1 MGGWVPGV
9 ARAVAVA
16 GAGAF
21 LGAARTSA
29 EFVSS
34 VQGTLPQQI
43 EGQVREGVIA
53 SRYNDYD
60 IGQFSRQLRSI
71 NGSLGEFKESL
82 NKTTQGMGM
91 AMSEII
97 KFSEMSMRGLG
108 SQFNNAGAVTRSL
121 YSASSTITSAN
132 MLGMNLSAYGQS
144 MDAMRSSGLV
154 GTYGR
159 SAGYGQSELAF
170 NRDFARNVGVGN
182 YGTQRDMALQS
193 IAASSAQ
200 QVSVGGK
207 NVDVNQI
214 METQTAIFRASMGI
228 GTTRAPDASFVSFGN
243 AAIQRVDMQRI
254 GGANALQPNGMAMAM
269 YDQNRGTLINKTDA
283 SIQAERERIEK
294 DKNPVTGESSFDR
307 VEREL
312 RVESAQDRIKK
323 LEETR
328 NIYMQPSGPASLARA
343 QRAGG
348 ADFRRTEV
356 VAAMKAFAGNGDIF
370 ADTDDNEVYRT
381 VAARSLGMQTVD
393 FDAALKEAEAAP
405 KAREAQEAAQKR
417 LADKSFTGLG
427 NVAYDGGSES
437 RFTDDQR
444 KQLQTTLAPI
454 VSTADIKDFNAG
466 MTNFAKTTELVS
478 GATKTGLAS
487 SLDAI
492 QKDTTLG
499 DEDKRKKQLEAV
511 NKSLESYS
519 GVHPDRAGTNALT
532 SSAITT
538 GELTRQYEILGGQIK
553 NLLSATG
560 DWSLNTQ
567 GIMKKIL
574 ETFEYFSTNSAALTR
589 QMEEASAK
597 GGPSPATAA
606 AAPVPK
612 AAFGGNVYGGLSYTI
627 GERGPEGFIPK
638 QDGYVVP
645 NKEWHGPGRAFGGPV
660 FGGFSYEVGEKGPE
674 GYAKGKV
681 SDSFQYLK
689 GGLTP
694 DQLNAMILEK
704 SAKYGVDPRIALA
717 VLSQESTFD
726 PNAISKKG
734 AVGLF
739 QVMPSD
745 NSMLEGTEKAE
756 TDRMF
761 VNRPTTAQLK
771 DPATNIDTG
780 IKILAQVIKDANENP
795 STNGKDKLTEALYRY
810 NGAWH
815 KANNRSI
822 YDPGSKEEKET
833 AAWAA
838 RIKEMA
844 IGQGVVWDL
853 PGIINALPEYV
864 RSRSGSEYA
873 ALDNKVQPYVTS
885 TGGQRTLAPR
895 GGGNII
901 PGFLSSGTESGDQT
915 DYSYSLSLL
924 NNLND
929 SSNKGNPFSNQT
941 INNSQFFSDILSET
955 NVKRQQSASVP
966 GGSILRDVTVSGTGS
981 EPNSGSTAGLGRMF
995 SDDVYAK
1002 YWNQGK
1008 PTDGITN
1015 ENGDMYNG
1023 TAHRGVDF
1031 AAPLGTPVFASSSGY
1046 ARVYEMK
1053 TINGVQTEI
1062 EVQAGSTG
1070 LGRDLSGYGHYVKIF
1085 SEDGKQVQ
1093 TYGHLGAT
1101 SEDVWK
1107 KLGKRN
1113 PDGTYSIQKGTQIGA
1128 VGSTGNSSGPHLHF
1142 EVTSTEDRQNI
1153 DPFALLPHY
1162 ASGGSVS
1169 KGRTIVVGEKGPE
1182 AFVPD
1187 ASGTIVNNSSLNSS
1201 LSFSAGNTSLPK
1213 LIIEFVSP
1221 SGEMIG
1227 ETEIKFGELI
1237 DRHVV
1242 VNPSKNWMVRA

>member
-1 MGGWVPGV
+1 MGKGGIGP
-9 ARAVAVA
+9 AAAAAATAAA
-16 GAGAF
+16 GGF
-21 LGAARTSA
+21 LGAVRSSA

-34 VQGTLPQQI
+34 IQGTLPQQI
-43 EGQVREGVIA
+43 EGQVREGTIA
-53 SRYNDYD
+53 ARYNDYD
-60 IGQFSRQLRSI
+60 IGQFSRQLRTV
-71 NGSLGEFKESL
+71 NGSLGEFKDSL
-82 NKTTQGMGM
+82 TKTTQGMGM
-91 AMSEII
+91 AMAEII
-97 KFSEMSMRGLG
+97 KFTEMSMRGLG
-108 SQFNNAGAVTRSL
+108 SQFNNSTAVTRSM
-121 YSASSTITSAN
+121 YSASSTITNAN

-170 NRDFARNVGVGN
+170 NRDFSRNVGVGN
-182 YGTQRDMALQS
+182 YGTQRDMALQN
-193 IAASSAQ
+193 IASSSAQ
-200 QVSVGGK
+200 QVSVGAK

-254 GGANALQPNGMAMAM
+254 AGANALQPNAMAMAM
-269 YDQNRGTLINKTDA
+269 YDQNKGSLIKQTDA

-294 DKNPVTGESSFDR
+294 DKNAVAGESSFDKI
-307 VEREL
+307 EREL
-312 RVESAQDRIKK
+312 RVEGAQDRIKK

-356 VAAMKAFAGNGDIF
+356 VSAMKAFAGDEDIF
-370 ADTDDNEVYRT
+370 ADNDNNEFYRT
-381 VAARSLGMQTVD
+381 VAARSLGMSTVD
-393 FDAALKEAEAAP
+393 FDAALREAQAAP
-405 KAREAQEAAQKR
+405 KAREDQEAAQKR
-417 LADKSFTGLG
+417 LADKSFTSLG
-427 NVAYDGGSES
+427 NVGYDIGAES

-444 KQLQTTLAPI
+444 KQLQATLSPI
-454 VSTADIKDFNAG
+454 VATADIKDFNAG
-466 MTNFAKTTELVS
+466 MTNFAKTTEIVS
-478 GATKTGLAS
+478 GETKTRLGS
-487 SLDAI
+487 SLEAI
-492 QKDTTLG
+492 QKDTTIS
-499 DEDKRKKQLEAV
+499 DEDKRKRQLEAV
-511 NKSLESYS
+511 NKSLESSS
-519 GVHPDRAGTNALT
+519 GVHPDRAATNALT

-538 GELTRQYEILGGQIK
+538 GELTRQYEILGGQIT
-553 NLLSATG
+553 NLVSATG
-560 DWSLNTQ
+560 NWSLNLQ
-567 GIMKKIL
+567 GIMKDIL
-574 ETFEYFSTNSAALTR
+574 RTFEYFSKNSGELTR
-589 QMEEASAK
+589 QMEEAAKK
-597 GGPSPATAA
+597 GGPSPTTAA
-606 AAPVPK
+606 AGPA

-645 NKEWHGPGRAFGGPV
+645 NKEWKGPGRAFGGPV

-681 SDSFQYLK
+681 SDGFQYLK

-694 DQLNAMILEK
+694 DQLNAMILER
-704 SAKYGVDPRIALA
+704 SAHYKVDPRIALA

-745 NSMLEGTEKAE
+745 NSVLEGTEKADM
-756 TDRMF
+756 DRMF

-771 DPATNIDTG
+771 DPATNIDAG

-815 KANNRSI
+815 KVNNRSI
-822 YDPGSKEEKET
+822 YDPGSKRENET
-833 AAWAA
+833 ADWAA

-844 IGQGVVWDL
+844 IGQGVVWDA

-873 ALDNKVQPYVTS
+873 ALGNKVQPYVTS
-885 TGGQRTLAPR
+885 EGGQRTPAPR
-895 GGGNII
+895 GGGNILS
-901 PGFLSSGTESGDQT
+901 GFLSSGTESGDQT

-924 NNLND
+924 EKMND
-929 SSNKGNPFSNQT
+929 PSRRGNAFGGQT
-941 INNSQFFSDILSET
+941 INNSQSFSDILSQT
-955 NVKRQQSASVP
+955 TIKKQQFASVP
-966 GGSILRDVTVSGTGS
+966 GGSISDTPPVANTD
-981 EPNSGSTAGLGRMF
+981 STAGLGRMF

-1008 PTDGITN
+1008 PTNLITN
-1015 ENGDMYNG
+1015 EHGDVHNG

-1053 TINGVQTEI
+1053 TINGVQQ
-1062 EVQAGSTG
+1062 EVEVEAGSTG
-1070 LGRDLSGYGHYVKIF
+1070 LGRDLTGYGHYVKIF
-1085 SEDGKQVQ
+1085 TEDGKQVQ

-1107 KLGKRN
+1107 SLGQRMSNGSYQIKR
-1113 PDGTYSIQKGTQIGA
+1113 GTQIGA
-1128 VGSTGNSSGPHLHF
+1128 VGSTGNSTGPHLHF
-1142 EVTSTEDRQNI
+1142 EVTTTEGRNNL
-1153 DPFALLPHY
+1153 DPFALLPHF
-1162 ASGGSVS
+1162 AAGGAVA
-1169 KGRTIVVGEKGPE
+1169 KGKTIVVGEKGPE

-1187 ASGTIVNNSSLNSS
+1187 SNGTIVSNAALNSS
-1201 LSFSAGNTSLPK
+1201 ISSFSGNSSLPK
-1213 LIIEFVSP
+1213 LVIEFVSP
-1221 SGEMIG
+1221 SGQLIG

-1237 DRHVV
+1237 DKHVV